1 MQADCVTAC
10 PQSAASFDESG
21 FSISHRRCVESFW
34 ARHLFEEHM
43 RLVRAATPIA
53 GSRQM
58 ARLLS
63 GSSGMLG
70 SWLPGFHIFHDCHQV
85 EVFLESLQDICWC
98 AGVQRGCES
107 DHGRDFERVLWRWA
121 STRSEWSQNDRG
133 ECDQD
138 DREAPIAAVSAKLRR
153 VSLWRLA
160 FGFLV
165 LRESSC
171 VSSIRLPKIDDVP
184 GSRRT
189 RKLERVRGVGCDRW
203 PRG

>member
-1 MQADCVTAC
+1 
-10 PQSAASFDESG
+10 
-21 FSISHRRCVESFW
+21 
-34 ARHLFEEHM
+34 
-43 RLVRAATPIA
+43 
-53 GSRQM
+53 M

-63 GSSGMLG
+63 GSSGLLG

-160 FGFLV
+160 FGFLPMIGPIADF
-165 LRESSC
+165 L
-171 VSSIRLPKIDDVP
+171 IH
-184 GSRRT
+184 GSMGARFYNVT
-189 RKLERVRGVGCDRW
+189 RAYFTARGSAKA
-203 PRG
+203 